1 MLCDPK
7 IREAV
12 SAKGGDPAQLLATYI
27 DAINQV
33 AAVRSG
39 EMKIGLHL
47 CRENYK
53 GHWMAEGRYEAVA
66 ERLFNEADVD
76 TFFLEYDSARAGG
89 FEPLHHLPK
98 NKNVVLGL
106 VSSKSLEPPDHLRK
120 RVDEAARFVDL
131 AQVGVSPQCGFASSV
146 GGNPLTIEDERKK
159 LARVVEIGAS
169 RMGLM
174 E

>member
-47 CRENYK
+47 CRGNYK
-53 GHWMAEGRYEAVA
+53 GHGIAEGRYEAVA

-106 VSSKSLEPPDHLRK
+106 VSSKKSR
-120 RVDEAARFVDL
+120 AARSL
-131 AQVGVSPQCGFASSV
+131 AQVRRRSGAVCRSCPGWCQPAMRLCV
-146 GGNPLTIEDERKK
+146 ERRRKPAHHRRRAQK
-159 LARVVEIGAS
+159 ARTGS
-169 RMGLM
+169 
-174 E
+174 